1 MPIFIKWCLP
11 LVVLFLIAVLFKA
24 DKSLI
29 IFSFLLGY
37 CGMLVAFIRSLI
49 QSKNALRNKKHLKLE
64 RYYR

>member
-1 MPIFIKWCLP
+1 MPIFTRWCLP
-11 LVVLFLIAVLFKA
+11 LAILFLIAVIFKA

-49 QSKNALRNKKHLKLE
+49 QSKNTLRNKKHSKLE